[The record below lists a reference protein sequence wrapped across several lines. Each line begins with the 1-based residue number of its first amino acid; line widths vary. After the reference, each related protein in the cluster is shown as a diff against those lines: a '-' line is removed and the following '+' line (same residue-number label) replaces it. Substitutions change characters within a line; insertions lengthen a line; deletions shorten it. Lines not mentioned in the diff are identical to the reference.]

1 MSVANWL
8 RVDLHAHTPFDE
20 TRNWGRSARSERDK
34 SLSSSPQQARAWLD
48 RCVEAGIDIVAITD
62 HNTLAG
68 YDEVREVLGAWRSE
82 TGSGLLVLPGVELH
96 VDGCHFLVVGEPNE
110 RDWLDGLIGE
120 AFGTRP
126 RIKADHE
133 PNVAKMNIHGLAQ
146 GIQEATLAG
155 RSVVAL
161 PAHVDTGG
169 LVDVLKKTVR
179 EYAFAHRAWSG
190 FQVKREAFNNS
201 KTLLRLWAAAWLFSR
216 LPDDLDDEQSRELQA
231 FVKRNQWPLIHASD
245 PERLADL
252 GSVFTWMKMSVPGV
266 EGVRQALL
274 DPESR
279 LRRHGD
285 EPPTP
290 PACWI
295 ERIEI
300 DEVYSEDVPLFGGSI
315 SVVFS
320 PALNAIIGGRGTGKS
335 TILELLRWG
344 LDRSRPGD
352 FSEHEDG
359 IRRQVIRVLS
369 SDDGILR
376 PSSRVR
382 IVVQRDGSPVEVVR
396 TMSELRAAP
405 MGGEGDW
412 DVRKLIEPRI
422 LSQRQISDI
431 AKDHRAILR
440 EVDKAIW
447 GELEDWREQHVAQL
461 RALEQLQVQRR
472 DLSTRLGQRAA
483 VETDIELLDR
493 KIGKLEEVAKSGTLN
508 AHRDVQRQ
516 ARWLS
521 DVVDDLDSVAADL
534 PAEPFLDGQ
543 WPSPHPTGPAGDVLS
558 GLRAG
563 LAQRRAT
570 IEKQRAEIVESVA
583 EARRL
588 VVEAQNGP
596 FATIRQPLAE
606 EYRKRIEQLREEGLE
621 LGEIEALYGK
631 LAAARKKSENLQRI
645 PARLEELRRELEAS
659 LTALDALHLDRLGLR
674 EDVAVGLEERDADIR
689 IAVTRFGDRA
699 ELVQQRD
706 RWWGGTGMRNDDW
719 ERLVAWVYET
729 GGGTGEVPSRWRQLI
744 QAFRADREKLQ
755 EQIGT
760 AETVRAL
767 VSAYELSGYFERA
780 VSQIDPELFDIM
792 ERFLPDDLV
801 AARFRDRDVFRP
813 ITRGSMGQKNT
824 AILSLLLT
832 VGSGPLVL
840 DQPEDDLDNRY
851 IYDVV
856 VDLLRATK
864 TERQIITATHN
875 ANVPV
880 NGDAETIV
888 ALDPALD
895 GSTPMLAGTLE
906 SSDVKDAVSNIMEG
920 SEAAFRL
927 RRQRYGY

>member
-1 MSVANWL
+1 
-8 RVDLHAHTPFDE
+8 
-20 TRNWGRSARSERDK
+20 
-34 SLSSSPQQARAWLD
+34 
-48 RCVEAGIDIVAITD
+48 
-62 HNTLAG
+62 
-68 YDEVREVLGAWRSE
+68 
-82 TGSGLLVLPGVELH
+82 
-96 VDGCHFLVVGEPNE
+96 
-110 RDWLDGLIGE
+110 
-120 AFGTRP
+120 
-126 RIKADHE
+126 
-133 PNVAKMNIHGLAQ
+133 
-146 GIQEATLAG
+146 
-155 RSVVAL
+155 
-161 PAHVDTGG
+161 
-169 LVDVLKKTVR
+169 
-179 EYAFAHRAWSG
+179 
-190 FQVKREAFNNS
+190 
-201 KTLLRLWAAAWLFSR
+201 
-216 LPDDLDDEQSRELQA
+216 
-231 FVKRNQWPLIHASD
+231 
-245 PERLADL
+245 
-252 GSVFTWMKMSVPGV
+252 
-266 EGVRQALL
+266 
-274 DPESR
+274 
-279 LRRHGD
+279 
-285 EPPTP
+285 
-290 PACWI
+290 
-295 ERIEI
+295 
-300 DEVYSEDVPLFGGSI
+300 
-315 SVVFS
+315 
-320 PALNAIIGGRGTGKS
+320 
-335 TILELLRWG
+335 
-344 LDRSRPGD
+344 
-352 FSEHEDG
+352 
-359 IRRQVIRVLS
+359 
-369 SDDGILR
+369 
-376 PSSRVR
+376 
-382 IVVQRDGSPVEVVR
+382 
-396 TMSELRAAP
+396 

-472 DLSTRLGQRAA
+472 DLSTRLRQRAA

-508 AHRDVQRQ
+508 AHRDVRRQ

-534 PAEPFLDGQ
+534 PAEPFLDRQ

-570 IEKQRAEIVESVA
+570 IEKQRAEIVEGVA

-674 EDVAVGLEERDADIR
+674 EGVAVGLEERDADIR

-719 ERLVAWVYET
+719 ERLVAWVYDT